1 MHLRIVQQ
9 RLAFIQTNLIR
20 TYKHQTKVFW
30 YNTQL
35 KTLGNVTEVEKT
47 LCKYIRFDDDNVQN
61 DQLFFLVNM

>member
-20 TYKHQTKVFW
+20 TYKHQTKVFG

-35 KTLGNVTEVEKT
+35 KTHGNVNEIEKT
-47 LCKYIRFDDDNVQN
+47 LCKYIQFDDDDN
-61 DQLFFLVNM
+61 DKLFFPSICR